1 MSKLGKS
8 ENVLE
13 AKWSI
18 DYLVIDLDD
27 KVLCLLHNDTIVVIK
42 NTLYMTLQD

>member
-1 MSKLGKS
+1 MAKLGKS

-18 DYLVIDLDD
+18 DYLVIDLMV
-27 KVLCLLHNDTIVVIK
+27 KYCVYYV
-42 NTLYMTLQD
+42 MTL